1 METLHVDELASE
13 GEKIKERMYSS
24 SKEQLQNNPDFN
36 ATLETIEVLLSR
48 VENVRARLDTLWSA
62 RNEKLEANL
71 KQKKFEKEA
80 HQVSKQNIIRD
91 QMSTICTEN
100 YDKVIITYCLS
111 KQIS

>member
-24 SKEQLQNNPDFN
+24 SKEQFQNNPDFN

-48 VENVRARLDTLWSA
+48 VENVRARLDTLWNA

-80 HQVSKQNIIRD
+80 HQVSKQNYKR
-91 QMSTICTEN
+91 SNVYKLYRE
-100 YDKVIITYCLS
+100 
-111 KQIS
+111 